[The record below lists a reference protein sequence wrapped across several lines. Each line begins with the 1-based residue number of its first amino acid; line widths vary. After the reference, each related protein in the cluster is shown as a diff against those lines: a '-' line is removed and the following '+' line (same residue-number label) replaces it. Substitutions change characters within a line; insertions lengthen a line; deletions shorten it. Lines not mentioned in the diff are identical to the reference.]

1 MINSIIGDR
10 YEILEEIGKGGMAY
24 VYKAKCV
31 LLNRTVAIKMLR
43 DDLEGGDEFLERFNI
58 EAQAAASLAH
68 PNIVSIFDVGV
79 HENTPYIVMEYVD
92 GITLKEY
99 IVQNGRLD
107 YKEALD
113 IAYQICDAMQAA
125 HDKNIVHRD
134 IKPHNILITDDRNIK
149 VTDFGIA
156 RAGNGNTI
164 SAGGDILGSVH
175 YISPE
180 QARGERV
187 DNRSD
192 LYSLGIAMYEMIS
205 GKLPFEADTPV
216 AVAMMQIE
224 GKAEPLSIPGMVLPE
239 GIQQIIFKAISK
251 DVDLRYQNAEEFKND
266 IINVFEDSNYTIKDG
281 TRYFSYA
288 KSDLYYEDENGSQI
302 TVAVNRKARYLMIA
316 LAAITSFIIVAGISI
331 LATPGLFQFS
341 TAVKTEVE
349 NNIAPNLVG
358 KSLQDAQET
367 CSAIG
372 VKLLVQDEVND
383 SSAEPG
389 SIVSQT
395 PEADEKLDG
404 TVIKVVINKSHDDVF
419 KDYKNQ
425 LYEDVQKELEDN
437 GYEVRIIFE
446 ESKVDKD
453 RILRQSPVAGTKLKS
468 DAIVTLYVSGG
479 IDETTNFSSVPTLI
493 NMTYD
498 KCLAALEAAGLK
510 IGTVGGVPNP
520 SGDDIVVSQ
529 TIPAG
534 SLVKKD
540 SAVSVTLKNPE
551 PEIEHD
557 NGLGGNVADSPDYP
571 SDEDMPPAPVAG
583 IAPSGG
589 NPGGIIGGA
598 YANLDNGVVG
608 NGN

>member
-1 MINSIIGDR
+1 
-10 YEILEEIGKGGMAY
+10 
-24 VYKAKCV
+24 
-31 LLNRTVAIKMLR
+31 ML
-43 DDLEGGDEFLERFNI
+43 
-58 EAQAAASLAH
+58 S
-68 PNIVSIFDVGV
+68 
-79 HENTPYIVMEYVD
+79 
-92 GITLKEY
+92 
-99 IVQNGRLD
+99 
-107 YKEALD
+107 
-113 IAYQICDAMQAA
+113 
-125 HDKNIVHRD
+125 
-134 IKPHNILITDDRNIK
+134 
-149 VTDFGIA
+149 
-156 RAGNGNTI
+156 
-164 SAGGDILGSVH
+164 
-175 YISPE
+175 
-180 QARGERV
+180 
-187 DNRSD
+187 
-192 LYSLGIAMYEMIS
+192 
-205 GKLPFEADTPV
+205 
-216 AVAMMQIE
+216 
-224 GKAEPLSIPGMVLPE
+224 
-239 GIQQIIFKAISK
+239 
-251 DVDLRYQNAEEFKND
+251 
-266 IINVFEDSNYTIKDG
+266 
-281 TRYFSYA
+281 
-288 KSDLYYEDENGSQI
+288 
-302 TVAVNRKARYLMIA
+302 
-316 LAAITSFIIVAGISI
+316 TS
-331 LATPGLFQFS
+331 
-341 TAVKTEVE
+341 
-349 NNIAPNLVG
+349 
-358 KSLQDAQET
+358 
-367 CSAIG
+367 
-372 VKLLVQDEVND
+372 
-383 SSAEPG
+383 
-389 SIVSQT
+389 
-395 PEADEKLDG
+395 
-404 TVIKVVINKSHDDVF
+404 
-419 KDYKNQ
+419 
-425 LYEDVQKELEDN
+425 QKELEDN